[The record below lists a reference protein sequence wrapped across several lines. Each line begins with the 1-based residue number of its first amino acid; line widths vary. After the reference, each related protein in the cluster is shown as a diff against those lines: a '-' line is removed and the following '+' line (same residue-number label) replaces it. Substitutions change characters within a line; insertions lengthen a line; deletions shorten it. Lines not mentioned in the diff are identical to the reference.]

1 MTFYPLPSKAPGG
14 EVPAAE
20 RLRAALQA
28 AADALVELLTE
39 GESGTPKPAAVADRL
54 LAVAEVAKRT
64 GLSADYIYRHGKR
77 WPFARR
83 IGRAVR
89 FSEAG
94 LEHWLANRRPTA

>member
-1 MTFYPLPSKAPGG
+1 MTLYPLPSTVSGDRAS
-14 EVPAAE
+14 AAE

-39 GESGTPKPAAVADRL
+39 DESGTSKPAGVADRL
-54 LAVAEVAKRT
+54 LTVAEVAKRT